1 MSDTARQRLAY
12 LFDNG
17 EFTELGAMTKAGDD
31 LSGVITAY
39 GYVEGNP
46 VYAFSQDVSVN
57 SGALNKTHAAKIARV
72 YDLASRTGVPVV
84 GIYDSCGA
92 DVNDGFGAMDAY
104 GELLMWASNLSGVV
118 PQISVVAGVCAG
130 CSAMMAACADFVVA
144 SNDAEIFVTPNS
156 KVSNLAANAAKNG
169 IVSAIA
175 DNDEDA
181 VKLAKDIL
189 TKLPQNNLSPVPMYE
204 YEQSAESFGANAPEQ
219 AAAICDAGSLT
230 ELYAQYG
237 DAAYTALGTI
247 GGSTVGICGT
257 DAKDAKLTADDC
269 SKLARFVRT
278 CDAFAIPVIT
288 LVNTEG
294 FDTSDDTEISG
305 AVKNMAKLAHAYAEA
320 TTIKLSVVT
329 GKAYGAA
336 YIALAGKN
344 ANADM
349 TFALPKAVI
358 SPVAPLTAVEV
369 LNHDALKGAENTEA
383 TRLALA
389 TEYSIGKASAKNAA
403 EYGSIEA
410 VVEPADLRTTLIG
423 ALDIMAGKRISR
435 LPKKHSNIPM

>member
-104 GELLMWASNLSGVV
+104 GEILMWASNLSGVV

-169 IVSAIA
+169 VVSAIA

-305 AVKNMAKLAHAYAEA
+305 VVKNMAKLAHAYAEA

>member
-1 MSDTARQRLAY
+1 MSETARQRLAY

-92 DVNDGFGAMDAY
+92 DVTDGFGAMDAY

-118 PQISVVAGVCAG
+118 PQISVIAGVCAG

-144 SNDAEIFVTPNS
+144 SSEAEIFVTPNT
-156 KVSNLAANAAKNG
+156 KVSNLAVNAAKNG
-169 IVSAIA
+169 VVSAIA
-175 DNDEDA
+175 ENDEDA
-181 VKLAKDIL
+181 VKLAKEIL

-204 YEQSAESFGANAPEQ
+204 YEQSSESFGTNAVEQ
-219 AAAICDAGSLT
+219 AAAICDAGSIT

-257 DAKDAKLTADDC
+257 DAEDAKLTADDC

>member
-169 IVSAIA
+169 VVSAIA

-204 YEQSAESFGANAPEQ
+204 YEQSAESFAANAPGQ
-219 AAAICDAGSLT
+219 AASICDAGSLT

>member
-17 EFTELGAMTKAGDD
+17 EFTELGAMTKAGND

-169 IVSAIA
+169 VVSAIA

-257 DAKDAKLTADDC
+257 DTKDAKLTADDC

>member
-169 IVSAIA
+169 VVSAIA

>member
-169 IVSAIA
+169 VVSAMA

-204 YEQSAESFGANAPEQ
+204 YEQSAESFGSNAPEQ
-219 AAAICDAGSLT
+219 VAAICDAGSLT
-230 ELYAQYG
+230 ELYTQYG

-369 LNHDALKGAENTEA
+369 LSHDALKGAENTEA

-410 VVEPADLRTTLIG
+410 VVEPAELRTTLIG

>member
-1 MSDTARQRLAY
+1 MSETARQRLAY
-12 LFDNG
+12 LFDSG
-17 EFTELGAMTKAGDD
+17 EFTELSALAKSGDD
-31 LSGVITAY
+31 ASGVVTAY

-57 SGALNKTHAAKIARV
+57 SGALNKLHASKIARV

-84 GIYDSCGA
+84 GFYDSCGA
-92 DVNDGFGAMDAY
+92 DLNDGFGAMDAY

-130 CSAMMAACADFVVA
+130 CSAMMAASADFVVA
-144 SNDAEIFVTPNS
+144 SKDAEIFVAPNS
-156 KVSNLAANAAKNG
+156 KVSDLSLNAAKNG
-169 IVSAIA
+169 VVAMLA
-175 DNDEDA
+175 DNDEQA
-181 VKLAKDIL
+181 VLAAKDIL

-204 YEQSAESFGANAPEQ
+204 YEQPSEAFGQTSAEQ
-219 AAAICDAGSLT
+219 AKAICDSGSVT
-230 ELYAQYG
+230 ELYADYG
-237 DAAYTALGTI
+237 TAAFTALGTI
-247 GGSTVGICGT
+247 GGSTVAVCGT
-257 DAKDAKLTADDC
+257 DKTDAKLSSDDC

-288 LVNTEG
+288 LVNTVG
-294 FDTSDDTEISG
+294 FDTSDDAEISG

-320 TTIKLSVVT
+320 TTIKLAVVT
-329 GKAYGAA
+329 GKAYGSA

-358 SPVAPLTAVEV
+358 TPVAPLTAVE
-369 LNHDALKGAENTEA
+369 LLSHDELKGADDTEA
-383 TRLALA
+383 KRTALA
-389 TEYSIGKASAKNAA
+389 TEYSLTKASAKSAA

-410 VVEPADLRTTLIG
+410 VVEADDLRATLVG

>member
-169 IVSAIA
+169 VVSAIA

-204 YEQSAESFGANAPEQ
+204 YEQSAESFGANVPEQ

>member
-17 EFTELGAMTKAGDD
+17 EFTELGAMTKAGND

-169 IVSAIA
+169 VVSAIA

-389 TEYSIGKASAKNAA
+389 TEYGIGKASAKNAA

>member
-1 MSDTARQRLAY
+1 MSDTARQRLTY

-17 EFTELGAMTKAGDD
+17 EFTELGSLAKSGDE

-46 VYAFSQDVSVN
+46 VYAFSQDVSVM

-92 DVNDGFGAMDAY
+92 DLNDGFGAMDAY

-118 PQISVVAGVCAG
+118 PQISVICGVCAG
-130 CSAMMAACADFVVA
+130 CSAMMAASADFVVA
-144 SNDAEIFVTPNS
+144 SSDAEIFVTPNA
-156 KVSNLAANAAKNG
+156 KVSNLAENAAKNG
-169 IVSAIA
+169 VVSAMA

-181 VKLAKDIL
+181 VKLAKEIL

-204 YEQSAESFGANAPEQ
+204 YEQSAESFGKNAPEQ
-219 AAAICDAGSLT
+219 AKAICDAGSIT
-230 ELYAQYG
+230 ELFAKYG
-237 DAAYTALGTI
+237 NSAYTALGTI

-257 DAKDAKLTADDC
+257 DVKDAKLSSDDC
-269 SKLARFVRT
+269 SKLARFVRV

-288 LVNTEG
+288 LANTEG
-294 FDTSDDTEISG
+294 FDTTDDTEISG

-320 TTIKLSVVT
+320 TTVKLAVVT

-349 TFALPKAVI
+349 TFALPDAVI
-358 SPVAPLTAVEV
+358 SPVAPLTAVEF
-369 LNHDALKGAENTEA
+369 LNHDALKGADNTEA
-383 TRLALA
+383 KRLALA
-389 TEYSIGKASAKNAA
+389 TEYSVSVASAKSAA
-403 EYGSIEA
+403 QYGSIEA
-410 VVEPADLRTTLIG
+410 VVEPVDLRNTLIG

>member
-169 IVSAIA
+169 VVSAIA

-369 LNHDALKGAENTEA
+369 LNHDALKGAENPEA

>member
-130 CSAMMAACADFVVA
+130 CSAMMAACSDFVVA

-156 KVSNLAANAAKNG
+156 KVSNLAGKPLVTY
-169 IVSAIA
+169 IKSAFR
-175 DNDEDA
+175 
-181 VKLAKDIL
+181 
-189 TKLPQNNLSPVPMYE
+189 QLS
-204 YEQSAESFGANAPEQ
+204 
-219 AAAICDAGSLT
+219 C
-230 ELYAQYG
+230 
-237 DAAYTALGTI
+237 
-247 GGSTVGICGT
+247 
-257 DAKDAKLTADDC
+257 
-269 SKLARFVRT
+269 
-278 CDAFAIPVIT
+278 
-288 LVNTEG
+288 
-294 FDTSDDTEISG
+294 
-305 AVKNMAKLAHAYAEA
+305 
-320 TTIKLSVVT
+320 
-329 GKAYGAA
+329 
-336 YIALAGKN
+336 
-344 ANADM
+344 
-349 TFALPKAVI
+349 
-358 SPVAPLTAVEV
+358 
-369 LNHDALKGAENTEA
+369 
-383 TRLALA
+383 
-389 TEYSIGKASAKNAA
+389 
-403 EYGSIEA
+403 
-410 VVEPADLRTTLIG
+410 
-423 ALDIMAGKRISR
+423 SR
-435 LPKKHSNIPM
+435 LDHSQPSV

>member
-169 IVSAIA
+169 VVSAIA

-389 TEYSIGKASAKNAA
+389 TEYGIGKASAKNAA

>member
-17 EFTELGAMTKAGDD
+17 EFTELGSMTKAGND

-46 VYAFSQDVSVN
+46 VYAFSQDAGVN
-57 SGALNKTHAAKIARV
+57 SGAVNKTNAAKIARV

-92 DVNDGFGAMDAY
+92 DVTDGFGAMDAY

-144 SNDAEIFVTPNS
+144 SKDSELFVTPNT
-156 KVSNLAANAAKNG
+156 KVSNLSENAAKNG
-169 IVSAIA
+169 VVSVVA
-175 DNDEDA
+175 DSDEEA
-181 VKLAKDIL
+181 VKAAKDIL

-204 YEQSAESFGANAPEQ
+204 YEQSSDAFGASCKEQ
-219 AAAICDAGSLT
+219 AKAICDADSVT
-230 ELYAQYG
+230 ELYADYG
-237 DAAYTALGTI
+237 NAAYTALGTI

-257 DAKDAKLTADDC
+257 DAADAKLSSDDC

-294 FDTSDDTEISG
+294 FDTTDDTEISG

-358 SPVAPLTAVEV
+358 SPVAPLTAVEI
-369 LNHDALKGAENTEA
+369 LSHDELKGAENTEA

-410 VVEPADLRTTLIG
+410 VVEPEDVRNTLIG